1 MVGKIGQF
9 GFLILGWLCFILS
22 IWKDEFILAGLSCF
36 TVSMI
41 FKVLREKD
49 GK

>member
-9 GFLILGWLCFILS
+9 GFLVSGWLCLILS
-22 IWKDEFILAGLSCF
+22 IWKDEFILAGLGCF
-36 TVSMI
+36 IVSLI
-41 FKVLREKD
+41 FKTLREKD